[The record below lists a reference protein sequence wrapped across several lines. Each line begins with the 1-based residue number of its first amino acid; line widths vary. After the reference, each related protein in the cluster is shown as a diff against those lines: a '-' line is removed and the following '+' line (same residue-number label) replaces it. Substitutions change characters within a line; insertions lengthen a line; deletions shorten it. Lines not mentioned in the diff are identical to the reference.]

1 MVLYC
6 YDGHFANQNSPQLPA
21 HIYCYKSCEAQGKNV
36 LLHLENLM
44 LNGWNVLKWGEKK
57 KETIILWCIWSS
69 SSAVQTR
76 HYPESCESQNGG
88 FRGNKT
94 NSYFSHF
101 KKMLVLSQHLKT
113 RIRTLQNQTLYYYFL
128 SRSSDGSL
136 GALSLL
142 SLFIIP
148 SVSLCYSNFC
158 YPSSRFLFGFLL
170 NCEMDLCLILA
181 FSPLLRLFYF
191 LISCYSDDFLHV
203 SLSSIGNC
211 TSALG
216 ICSISFMNTEEG
228 NSFFFFLAEAESIV
242 FKLLSLP

>member
-1 MVLYC
+1 
-6 YDGHFANQNSPQLPA
+6 
-21 HIYCYKSCEAQGKNV
+21 
-36 LLHLENLM
+36 
-44 LNGWNVLKWGEKK
+44 
-57 KETIILWCIWSS
+57 
-69 SSAVQTR
+69 
-76 HYPESCESQNGG
+76 
-88 FRGNKT
+88 
-94 NSYFSHF
+94 
-101 KKMLVLSQHLKT
+101 MLVLSQHLKT
-113 RIRTLQNQTLYYYFL
+113 RIRTLQNQSLYYYFL

-228 NSFFFFLAEAESIV
+228 NSFFFFFFLAEAESIV

>member
-1 MVLYC
+1 
-6 YDGHFANQNSPQLPA
+6 
-21 HIYCYKSCEAQGKNV
+21 
-36 LLHLENLM
+36 
-44 LNGWNVLKWGEKK
+44 
-57 KETIILWCIWSS
+57 
-69 SSAVQTR
+69 
-76 HYPESCESQNGG
+76 
-88 FRGNKT
+88 
-94 NSYFSHF
+94 
-101 KKMLVLSQHLKT
+101 MLVLSQHLKT
-113 RIRTLQNQTLYYYFL
+113 CIRTLQNQTLYYYFL

-158 YPSSRFLFGFLL
+158 YPSSCFLFGFLL

-228 NSFFFFLAEAESIV
+228 NSFFFFFLQRLN
-242 FKLLSLP
+242 LLSLNYCLCLRKPTVSFPVFLLFACWKRFLLLIFW